1 MWAAPR
7 VGWAAVPV
15 CVCLPVCRALPG
27 AVLMLIM
34 CCMCCVCWNSVLR
47 KLCWE
52 LLMQCLVCTVAGAG
66 RVLRVRGAHHV
77 WLRARWLWAASRGM
91 ARSGRSEPSGTHP
104 RRQHGDATLIQKK
117 KEEPTS
123 VIISPTDFTQ

>member
-1 MWAAPR
+1 MWAVLR

-15 CVCLPVCRALPG
+15 CACLPARRALLG
-27 AVLMLIM
+27 AVLMLIT

-66 RVLRVRGAHHV
+66 RVLRVRGAHFV
-77 WLRARWLWAASRGM
+77 CSEARLAGRQRVAWRAAASVASARQTLPARM
-91 ARSGRSEPSGTHP
+91 AT
-104 RRQHGDATLIQKK
+104 RRPERRNIFG
-117 KEEPTS
+117 
-123 VIISPTDFTQ
+123 F